1 MVGSNPIQILF
12 PFQSVGV
19 IPQHAIVVFISQ
31 VEVALTVHGDALWA
45 GQTCGTGSGRVTGE
59 VRLAK
64 HDIGR
69 PAAQGM

>member
-1 MVGSNPIQILF
+1 MC
-12 PFQSVGV
+12 V
-19 IPQHAIVVFISQ
+19 IPQHAVIVFISQ
-31 VEVALTVHGDALWA
+31 VEVALTVHCDALWT
-45 GQTCGTGSGRVTGE
+45 GQARGTGGGRVTGE